1 VSNKKILAFRLSAL
15 GDVAMTVPVLWA
27 MSKEYPDVSITF
39 VSKGFAGPLVKD
51 LHNVTFFRV
60 DDKGRHSGFIGI
72 LRLYAD
78 LKRLGSWDGIAD
90 LHDVLRSK
98 IVRCLFSISGSKVS
112 VIDKGRKGK
121 KALTR
126 KRNKKL
132 VPLKHSVI
140 RYSDVFKSLGYPLN
154 GVEKYKPNLLV
165 NPDLLK
171 YSDIIPSPKNGHWIG
186 IAPFAKHKGKMY
198 PIHLMQKVID
208 DLASLDS
215 VVILLFGGRGEEQDK
230 LEQLAKGKKNIYSVA
245 GVLKLDQELEVM
257 SNLDLMITMDS
268 ANMHLATLSGIPVIS
283 VWGATHPFAG
293 FYGWQQ
299 DPNNAIQ
306 VDLYCRPCS
315 VYGNKPCYR
324 GDYACLNWIEPSD
337 ISQRVLKILDV

>member
-1 VSNKKILAFRLSAL
+1 
-15 GDVAMTVPVLWA
+15 
-27 MSKEYPDVSITF
+27 
-39 VSKGFAGPLVKD
+39 
-51 LHNVTFFRV
+51 
-60 DDKGRHSGFIGI
+60 
-72 LRLYAD
+72 
-78 LKRLGSWDGIAD
+78 
-90 LHDVLRSK
+90 
-98 IVRCLFSISGSKVS
+98 
-112 VIDKGRKGK
+112 
-121 KALTR
+121 
-126 KRNKKL
+126 
-132 VPLKHSVI
+132 
-140 RYSDVFKSLGYPLN
+140 
-154 GVEKYKPNLLV
+154 
-165 NPDLLK
+165 
-171 YSDIIPSPKNGHWIG
+171 
-186 IAPFAKHKGKMY
+186 MY

-208 DLASLDS
+208 NLAALNSA
-215 VVILLFGGRGEEQDK
+215 VILLFGGRGEEQDK

-337 ISQRVLKILDV
+337 ISQRVLKLLDV